1 MSMKQYV
8 IDELRLEDY
17 GKLKK
22 YLDDTFEVDTL
33 EGLYWLKINDTLLG
47 PVQKQH
53 QDCQP
58 FYLAMELEEHRLTC
72 ELLVRTRNRI
82 RCNCIAYADKVQF
95 EWAVQLIDNIF
106 KDLAIIT

>member
-22 YLDDTFEVDTL
+22 YLDDRFEADTL
-33 EGLYWLKINDTLLG
+33 NGLYWLKIDDDLLS
-47 PVQKQH
+47 PVQEQH
-53 QDCQP
+53 KDCQP
-58 FYLAMELEEHRLTC
+58 FYLALELEEQRLTC
-72 ELLVRTRNRI
+72 ELLVRSRSRI
-82 RCNCIAYADKVQF
+82 RCDCIAYANRGQF
-95 EWAVQLIDNIF
+95 DWAVRLIDNIF